1 MATYFQGRHLN
12 HNSETLKVLEGA
24 RERGRGRGREG
35 EREGEDMGRNIPPYA
50 DGPYP
55 ISGYA
60 GSSLKLITRTGEN
73 REVKGQRMEEEE
85 GGGRREEGGGRREEG
100 GGRREEG
107 GGRREEGGGRREE
120 GGGRREEGSKSYLDN
135 LKLTLTNTIPSC
147 HYCTNKLFER
157 MLHSS
162 SQDR

>member
-12 HNSETLKVLEGA
+12 HNSETLKVQEGA
-24 RERGRGRGREG
+24 RERGRGREGEGGRERGREG

-73 REVKGQRMEEEE
+73 REIKGQKGAAEE
-85 GGGRREEGGGRREEG
+85 
-100 GGRREEG
+100 
-107 GGRREEGGGRREE
+107 
-120 GGGRREEGSKSYLDN
+120 
-135 LKLTLTNTIPSC
+135 
-147 HYCTNKLFER
+147 
-157 MLHSS
+157 
-162 SQDR
+162 